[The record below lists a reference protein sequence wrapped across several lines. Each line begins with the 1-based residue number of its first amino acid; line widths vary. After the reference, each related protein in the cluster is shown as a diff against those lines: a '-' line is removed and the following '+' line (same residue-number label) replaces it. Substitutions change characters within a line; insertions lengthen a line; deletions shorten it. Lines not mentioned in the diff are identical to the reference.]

1 MIKGRYDAKVDIWSS
16 GVILYILLCGY
27 PPFNGETDTEIMES
41 TYKGYY
47 NFESEEWRCVSKE
60 AKSLIEKMLEYDPVR
75 RKSAEESLNSD
86 WIKRFLK
93 RKKVEAPKMKLA
105 LSNLK
110 DFQTDEKLQEATYL
124 FFINYIASEE
134 EKNELL
140 RTFQELDLNGDG
152 ELSRDELVAGFKR
165 VFNSKNAEDE
175 VDEIMEAVD
184 KNHNGI
190 IDYSE
195 FVMATINREKLLNEQ
210 RLEMAFRI
218 FDRDNSGQITKEDL
232 KEILGGDK
240 LEISDDLWEAMID
253 DFDVD
258 GDGLIS
264 LEEFKLM
271 MIKLVER
278 TKVKELEFVAAN
290 GL

>member
-1 MIKGRYDAKVDIWSS
+1 
-16 GVILYILLCGY
+16 
-27 PPFNGETDTEIMES
+27 
-41 TYKGYY
+41 
-47 NFESEEWRCVSKE
+47 
-60 AKSLIEKMLEYDPVR
+60 MLEYDPVR